1 MLINDSIPSHASLK
15 QYWHSNNVQG
25 QVQRVSELYDQNTDC
40 KERAAV
46 IHTWILKMLT
56 WIDIYWNVVQESW
69 FQSYKNEVDDK
80 ML

>member
-1 MLINDSIPSHASLK
+1 MSKDKYNEFLSCTIKNA
-15 QYWHSNNVQG
+15 
-25 QVQRVSELYDQNTDC
+25 DC

-69 FQSYKNEVDDK
+69 FQSRKNEDDDK